1 MPSVTVEPADP
12 RPLVDGDVVVGS
24 RCTGCNRPDAWQR
37 ERCPACL
44 GVCVSERFGP
54 GGIVWSSADV
64 HLAVGH
70 REPPFTLAQVDL
82 DDGPRVLVTV
92 RPTGEVPPGTRVR
105 IVGTDDGDVVVES

>member
-1 MPSVTVEPADP
+1 M
-12 RPLVDGDVVVGS
+12 
-24 RCTGCNRPDAWQR
+24 
-37 ERCPACL
+37 
-44 GVCVSERFGP
+44 SERFGP

-82 DDGPRVLVTV
+82 DDGPRVLVT
-92 RPTGEVPPGTRVR
+92 RVR